1 MRGQGGG
8 VFRFNLSHARI
19 LVHESSTHRPISF
32 LFLSTLR
39 FTFAVWPFRV
49 PSGVI
54 VLSAPRGRIYE
65 THRVQ
70 RKRKKK
76 EREGEVVSNNERS
89 IEGKTFIAEERR
101 LKREKSGSVSRRKLL
116 CRSKII
122 IRGTL

>member
-1 MRGQGGG
+1 MA
-8 VFRFNLSHARI
+8 LSRAQWRNRAFG
-19 LVHESSTHRPISF
+19 SSRAYSRDASRT
-32 LFLSTLR
+32 TK
-39 FTFAVWPFRV
+39 
-49 PSGVI
+49 
-54 VLSAPRGRIYE
+54 E
-65 THRVQ
+65 K
-70 RKRKKK
+70 KR